1 MGIPKLIP
9 IGVSLAFL
17 AAATGQ
23 LPKVLRTIQI
33 AQARL
38 IIDSQ
43 ASKWPK
49 AMTLPSR

>member
-9 IGVSLAFL
+9 MAVSLAFL

-23 LPKVLRTIQI
+23 LRKVLLTMQL